1 MKVRGLAGPGVKQQ
15 WSASR
20 AHLLKHHVIRS
31 SPNHNTV
38 IY

>member
-1 MKVRGLAGPGVKQQ
+1 MKIRGLAEPGVKQQ
-15 WSASR
+15 WSGPG
-20 AHLLKHHVIRS
+20 AHLLKYHVMCS